1 MMKRPSF
8 IFEEYQLSIEEDKPS
23 DLVATIEK
31 ELDVVEVDSIGNL
44 VDLPMWDS

>member
-8 IFEEYQLSIEEDKPS
+8 IFEENQLSIEEDKPS

-31 ELDVVEVDSIGNL
+31 ELDVVEVDSIGNVL
-44 VDLPMWDS
+44 DLPMWDS